1 MKTKKN
7 IRKGKITR
15 RKKRGGD
22 NHKNIK
28 ELLHNVRGN
37 LFETKSDHYK
47 EIIKNHNEST
57 EKSNTRDLKKHDQ
70 LFPENSSP
78 EDIKTKIGTIKK
90 CNKLI
95 NNTNDKISKD
105 FFKIYSNYGKG
116 HRDLFIKKHIKKD
129 FVKDLKELYLKP
141 ENRNIISNPNQGFL
155 SRNKDY
161 SDDKVYLDHIKH
173 NYVNAFE
180 LPSSV
185 ENDMLY
191 TKESDIYIIPRVT
204 LVNIGTIRQYKDGN
218 LIIQKYK
225 DKTIVSK
232 EEFNDLYVPL
242 EYKKKREKFITKTD
256 FCTKQLDTPI
266 KDYKIHIKT
275 TDNLDNVKKLLDEN
289 NITKE
294 EVRISDELEHGE
306 MDGGK

>member
-1 MKTKKN
+1 MKTKKKVKN
-7 IRKGKITR
+7 TKNTR

-22 NHKNIK
+22 NHKTIK
-28 ELLHNVRGN
+28 DLLHNLRED
-37 LFETKSDHYK
+37 LFKTKYDHYK

-70 LFPENSSP
+70 LFPENSSL
-78 EDIKTKIGTIKK
+78 EDIEKKIGTIKK

-95 NNTNDKISKD
+95 HNTNDKISKD

-116 HRDLFIKKHIKKD
+116 HRDLFIKKHIKKE
-129 FVKDLKELYLKP
+129 FIEELKDLYKLK
-141 ENRNIISNPNQGFL
+141 ENRDKISNPNQGFL

-294 EVRISDELEHGE
+294 EVHISDELEDGE